1 MFIIIFEKIRIHDLP
16 DILRLSKKLLI
27 FEKKLDN
34 TIDIDW
40 DYLSYLTER
49 INNKNCYAKKI
60 ILNDEV
66 IGYFISLIKQEE
78 EYRLIKQTLELE
90 ELYII
95 EEYQNKGIGSQVIEK
110 LRHIAGLLNIPIS
123 VKVSTKNKNAI
134 EFYNKMGFNEYD
146 LIMETS

>member
-1 MFIIIFEKIRIHDLP
+1 M
-16 DILRLSKKLLI
+16 
-27 FEKKLDN
+27 
-34 TIDIDW
+34 
-40 DYLSYLTER
+40 TER